1 MLWFGLILIVIGAL
15 LFWGSRKSAD
25 RVFHMKATETSR
37 IGDAIGLLKEVGG
50 DLPGGDAGLSSYVE
64 LKGQL
69 VAQQPVQAQLS
80 GQVAAIVETR
90 VEHVFEEYRESRD
103 SNGNVRGSWSRSS
116 DTMSSDRQESIFEL
130 DDGSGRVRVK
140 PGSGVELI
148 EAKEIF
154 QPANSLQSMGGGG
167 MMLSIGGFQL
177 QFGDGGGPQP
187 GFGGGSGFGGGAAYG
202 GGGYGMM
209 RRGSPFTYG
218 GTGFFNNNH
227 RRTLG
232 YRLTENILPLGRHT
246 YALGELAST
255 DEGWVL
261 RAPTGKD
268 DKRPFIVAA
277 KTEEELVTSHGRKS
291 FWLRVG
297 AVVLALG
304 GLALV
309 GAGIAA

>member
-1 MLWFGLILIVIGAL
+1 MLWIGLILLVIGAL
-15 LFWGSRKSAD
+15 LFVGSRKSAD

-50 DLPGGDAGLSSYVE
+50 DLPGGDAGLTSYVE
-64 LKGQL
+64 FKGQL
-69 VAQQPVQAQLS
+69 VTQQPVQAQLS
-80 GQVAAIVETR
+80 GQMAAIVETR
-90 VEHVFEEYRESRD
+90 VEHVYEEYRESRD
-103 SNGNVRGSWSRSS
+103 SQGNIRSSWSRSS
-116 DTMSSDRQESIFEL
+116 DTMSSDRQESVFEL
-130 DDGSGRVRVK
+130 DDGSGRVRIK
-140 PGSGVELI
+140 TGPGVELV

-154 QPANSLQSMGGGG
+154 QPANSLQTVGGG

-177 QFGDGGGPQP
+177 QFGGDGGHGGGP
-187 GFGGGSGFGGGAAYG
+187 SGFGGGGHAAA
-202 GGGYGMM
+202 GYGMM

-218 GTGFFNNNH
+218 GAGFFNNNH

-261 RAPTGKD
+261 RAPTGLDEK
-268 DKRPFIVAA
+268 KPFLVAA

-291 FWLRVG
+291 FWMRVG
-297 AVVLALG
+297 AIVLAVG
-304 GLALV
+304 GLALIA
-309 GAGIAA
+309 GGIAA